1 MDFNI
6 TEDDLFG
13 LESMDRNMK
22 LNKNDPRILRNHRGE
37 LAAFNT
43 HINYNIT

>member
-22 LNKNDPRILRNHRGE
+22 LNKQKVIQKIYNGKGRSYRVKTIGQND
-37 LAAFNT
+37 
-43 HINYNIT
+43 